1 MTAVS
6 TTDVEP
12 VPPLEVGVPQVP
24 VPALLGLEVPHYL
37 GASTRPRGRSLLIRA
52 SVPLLLLGLWWW
64 GAASGHISS
73 DVLASPAKVFDAL
86 RELQHT
92 GQLRDFLWASATR
105 TLIGV
110 GFGVA
115 VGLSFGI
122 VAGLSKLGEE
132 LVDPTMQMA
141 RAVPFLALT
150 PLFISWFG
158 IDETFKYLLIAVA
171 AAMPMY
177 AYTYLG
183 VRSVDPRVVEAAR
196 GFGLGRWRLVG
207 EVILPAALPNVL
219 MALRISLAISV
230 GALIAAEQI
239 GTEQG
244 IGYLVLLAKQYFRTD
259 YMVLCIL
266 LYAALGLTFDL
277 LIRLAERVAMPWRR

>member
-1 MTAVS
+1 MAATS
-6 TTDVEP
+6 TTV
-12 VPPLEVGVPQVP
+12 VPPTPSVEVAAPPG
-24 VPALLGLEVPHYL
+24 PALVGLETPAYV
-37 GASTRPRGRSLLIRA
+37 GADARPRARSLAIRA

-73 DVLASPAKVFDAL
+73 DVLASPGKVFDAL
-86 RELQHT
+86 RELQQT
-92 GQLRDFLWASATR
+92 GQLRDFLWASAVR
-105 TLIGV
+105 TLVGV

-158 IDETFKYLLIAVA
+158 IDETFKYLLIGVA

-183 VRSVDPRVVEAAR
+183 VRSVDRRIVEAAR
-196 GFGLGRWRLVG
+196 GFGLGRWRLVA
-207 EVILPAALPNVL
+207 EVILPSALPNVL

-266 LYAALGLTFDL
+266 LYATLGLAFDL
-277 LIRLAERVAMPWRR
+277 LIRLAERWAMPWRR